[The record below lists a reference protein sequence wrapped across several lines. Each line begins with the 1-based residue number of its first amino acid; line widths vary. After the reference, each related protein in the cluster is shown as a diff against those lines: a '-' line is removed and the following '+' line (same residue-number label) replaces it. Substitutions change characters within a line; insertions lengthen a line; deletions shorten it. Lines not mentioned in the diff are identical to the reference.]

1 MTVAGID
8 FKTLQT
14 CYLCRFLLRVELW
27 KTTDASCQCCACFRA
42 CTSTDRSADV
52 KPSSSV
58 MELDGS
64 LFNDDLFSVDLENI
78 AIPSLPLHFQFP
90 DTDLADEADKSGRL
104 FSV

>member
-1 MTVAGID
+1 MSIVGID

-14 CYLCRFLLRVELW
+14 SYLCRFSLK
-27 KTTDASCQCCACFRA
+27 KTTDASCLCCACFRA
-42 CTSTDRSADV
+42 CTCNCTDRSADV
-52 KPSSSV
+52 QPSSSV

>member
-1 MTVAGID
+1 
-8 FKTLQT
+8 
-14 CYLCRFLLRVELW
+14 
-27 KTTDASCQCCACFRA
+27 
-42 CTSTDRSADV
+42 
-52 KPSSSV
+52 

-104 FSV
+104 

>member
-1 MTVAGID
+1 
-8 FKTLQT
+8 
-14 CYLCRFLLRVELW
+14 
-27 KTTDASCQCCACFRA
+27 
-42 CTSTDRSADV
+42 
-52 KPSSSV
+52 

-104 FSV
+104 YFCFVTYQNFSTTL

>member
-1 MTVAGID
+1 
-8 FKTLQT
+8 
-14 CYLCRFLLRVELW
+14 
-27 KTTDASCQCCACFRA
+27 
-42 CTSTDRSADV
+42 
-52 KPSSSV
+52 

-104 FSV
+104 KLFSSPIKLYQPLYRHGSGGPSGH